1 MSKLWRLIATV
12 SVLGLLAAACGDDG
26 DTSTDQPTDEPA
38 ESRSD
43 DAAVEPSAEPSEPA
57 DDDTEPSEPAD
68 DDTEAGSEPADD
80 DTEAGSEPADDD
92 TEAGSEPADDMSEAP
107 SAEPAESKGTIK
119 VGLLAPLT
127 GGSAADGEFMLNG
140 AQLAIDELNAA
151 GGVSGYT
158 IELVHADVEDL
169 EPDKV
174 ATAVSRLID
183 NESVDLIV
191 TGYASTTNFEIEDI
205 AQTGIPY
212 LIAGNSQQTADIVSQ
227 NPDAYGNV
235 WSLTPTYDAYGTDL
249 PVMLEDLIEAGEIDS
264 GNRTV
269 YFVTSDNPYS
279 SGISAGL
286 TATFESMGWT
296 VVGEDTVPFG
306 EISDWGSSVTAIA
319 QHEPTIVV
327 NTDFQVGNEATF
339 LDQFL
344 ATSPSSLLFMQY
356 GPSVPEFVELTRD
369 ASNGV
374 LYNLLGGPIE
384 TSPRTIEIASRY
396 QERFGASAGIY
407 GIALY
412 EEIFVW
418 AAAVEAAGDPKDH
431 AAVSA
436 AIAVTDAEI
445 ASGRLV
451 FDPETHLAI
460 QGADYIPIQF
470 FQIQAGGE
478 RPLIWPATVA
488 TGQYQA
494 PGWLGGN

>member
-57 DDDTEPSEPAD
+57 DDDTEAGSD
-68 DDTEAGSEPADD
+68 DDTEASSDD
-80 DTEAGSEPADDD
+80 DTEASSDD
-92 TEAGSEPADDMSEAP
+92 GMSEA
-107 SAEPAESKGTIK
+107 SSDEPAESKGTIK

-127 GGSAADGEFMLNG
+127 GGSAGDGELMLQG
-140 AQLAIDELNAA
+140 AELAIDELNAI
-151 GGVSGYT
+151 GGVAGYT

-183 NESVDLIV
+183 SEGVDAIV

-212 LIAGNSQQTADIVSQ
+212 LIAANSQQTAAIVSQ

-235 WSLTPTYDAYGTDL
+235 WSLTPSYDAYETDL
-249 PVMLEDLIEAGEIDS
+249 PVMLEELIEAGEIDA
-264 GNRTV
+264 GNRTA

-279 SGISAGL
+279 SGISTGL
-286 TATFESMGWT
+286 IETFENLGWT
-296 VVGEDTVPFG
+296 IVGEDTVPFG
-306 EISDWGSSVTAIA
+306 EISEWGSSITAIE
-319 QHEPTIVV
+319 QHNPTIVI
-327 NTDFQVGNEATF
+327 NTDFLVGNEATF

-344 ATSPSSLLFMQY
+344 ATDPSSLLFMQY
-356 GPSVPEFVELTRD
+356 GPSVPEFVELTGD
-369 ASNGV
+369 TSNGV

-384 TSPRTIEIASRY
+384 TSSRTIDIASRY
-396 QERFGASAGIY
+396 VERFGGSPGVY
-407 GIALY
+407 GIAVY
-412 EEIFVW
+412 EEVLLW

-436 AIAVTDAEI
+436 ALAVTDAET

-451 FDPETHLAI
+451 FDPATHLAI

-470 FQIQAGGE
+470 FQIQDGGE